1 MIFLSR
7 PGFVFLLFVAQ
18 VFSACAQPIDDHLTL
33 QRLPVRNKQAA
44 KAMTEKLS
52 SLVMKYAEAN
62 SFVASDY
69 PYATDRGSKSR
80 DVQFNTN
87 FDDYD
92 LTGTKFQN
100 AETLY
105 DLIFDGRPYI
115 AGVASYVPL
124 LKPVSSCVP
133 SETGVSSEYCR
144 KLAENNLVCHIFLFD
159 FQTHEIAAVGA
170 MPIERDN
177 RPLPGGKKRSWINY
191 DPKFPNDPRQIE
203 GWPRCREVL
212 AVAPAKVIPNA
223 LLITLSY
230 LDSAAS
236 ISKYGYEDD
245 ESKFTTTVLLRFSAS
260 SNGKVQITADQRC
273 LGNPNTIKSIAAAR
287 KTLAKCE
294 ADSTQ
299 SNHPK

>member
-1 MIFLSR
+1 MFRVIRLFFIACVVGLQSINLYAHSSDDFLS
-7 PGFVFLLFVAQ
+7 
-18 VFSACAQPIDDHLTL
+18 I
-33 QRLPVRNKQAA
+33 QRLPLTKKQSA
-44 KAMTEKLS
+44 KELTNQIRLVLKRYVEVN
-52 SLVMKYAEAN
+52 SLVSK
-62 SFVASDY
+62 DY
-69 PYATDRGSKSR
+69 PYTTGRDSDRYRIPFEERFS
-80 DVQFNTN
+80 
-87 FDDYD
+87 DYD
-92 LTGTKFQN
+92 LTNSKFQN

-105 DLIFDGRPYI
+105 ELVVGGRSYI
-115 AGVASYVPL
+115 AGLASYVPVL
-124 LKPVSSCVP
+124 RAVPDCVP
-133 SETGVSSEYCR
+133 SDTGTVEAQCQR
-144 KLAENNLVCHIFLFD
+144 MAENERVCHLFLFD
-159 FQTHEIAAVGA
+159 FQTHEIAAVGV

-245 ESKFTTTVLLRFSAS
+245 ESKFTTTVLMRFSAS

-273 LGNPNTIKSIAAAR
+273 LGNPNTINSIAAAR

-299 SNHPK
+299 SHHPK